1 MFKNQSDAKTG
12 IPKNSRNST
21 EIGSERETPRIN
33 VNLSPVVKRNDMKAE
48 VFSDVSEAKSKFIK
62 INPFYP
68 EQYEGENL

>member
-33 VNLSPVVKRNDMKAE
+33 VNLSPEVKKNKNQAE
-48 VFSDVSEAKSKFIK
+48 VFSEVSEVKSKFIK

-68 EQYEGENL
+68 EQ